1 MPITSVS
8 APIRVG
14 FASLRSNPLRTFLST
29 LGVIMGVAS
38 LVAVLAVGDGVEKF
52 ARSVIERSTDLQ
64 SIVVASR
71 TTDQVDG
78 VQVPRDTVLRFG
90 LGTRDSVAV
99 VMGTR
104 AQVSIRDARA
114 AEVSGAGIA
123 GRRAALVFGTVPEAE
138 ERLDP
143 TYLAGRFITEAEL
156 RDSAM
161 VAVISQTLAEAM
173 ATDPK
178 AALGQQVILRDSAF
192 VVVGVM
198 QKVSEQD
205 RRLTALVPFT
215 VLNKAAVPGSDDAM
229 PTLVVRARKV
239 EDVGALRTE
248 LEQWLRTHVGLG
260 EKSYEIQTSAADQLA
275 QARQGILVFKL
286 ALGTFA
292 GIALL
297 VGGIGI
303 MNVLLSAVIER
314 TREIGIR
321 KAVGATQGDIMVQFL
336 AESVAIAFAGAL
348 VGTVLGLAG
357 AFGATALMRH
367 ITEAPV
373 HAAFRL
379 SSIAVAALI
388 AITIGLVFGSYPAL
402 RAARLSP
409 IDAIRHE

>member
-1 MPITSVS
+1 MPISSAS

-52 ARSVIERSTDLQ
+52 ARSAIERSTDLQ
-64 SIVVASR
+64 TIVVASR

-78 VQVPRDTVLRFG
+78 VQVPRDSVLRFG
-90 LGTRDSVAV
+90 LGTRDSIAAV
-99 VMGTR
+99 LGNR
-104 AQVSIRDARA
+104 ARVSIRDSRA
-114 AEVSGAGIA
+114 AMVSGGRIA
-123 GRRAALVFGTVPEAE
+123 VQRAALVFGTVPDAE
-138 ERLDP
+138 ERINP
-143 TYLAGRFITEAEL
+143 KYLAGRFINEGEV

-161 VAVISQTLAEAM
+161 VAVVSQALAEAL
-173 ATDPK
+173 ASDPK
-178 AALGQQVILRDSAF
+178 AAMGMKVILRDSVF
-192 VVVGVM
+192 TVIGVTERTGPED
-198 QKVSEQD
+198 KRPV
-205 RRLTALVPFT
+205 ALVPYS
-215 VLNKAAVPGSDDAM
+215 VLDRVIAPTAGADA
-229 PTLVVRARKV
+229 PTLVIRARAV
-239 EDVGALRTE
+239 EEVPALRAE
-248 LEQWLRTHVGLG
+248 VEQWLRAHVGLG

-275 QARQGILVFKL
+275 QARQGIMVFKL

-303 MNVLLSAVIER
+303 MNVLLSAVVER

-336 AESVAIAFAGAL
+336 AESVAIACAGAL
-348 VGTVLGLAG
+348 LGALLGLGG

-367 ITEAPV
+367 VTEAPV
-373 HAAFRL
+373 NAAFKF
-379 SSIAVAALI
+379 SSIAMAAII
-388 AITIGLVFGSYPAL
+388 AIAVGLVFGSYPAM